1 MKIQVQAPFSIS
13 EPLQNLIEE
22 KIEKVTNIFDRF
34 TTIKVFLK
42 DEIQRHH
49 HKENRQVEIQMEAP
63 GHTFFAEAEAESFEK
78 AIATAAD
85 KVKRQVRKFKTQQTN
100 HH

>member
-1 MKIQVQAPFSIS
+1 MKIQVQAPFSVS

-22 KIEKVTNIFDRF
+22 KIEKVTTIFDRF
-34 TTIKVFLK
+34 TSITVFLK

-63 GHTFFAEAEAESFEK
+63 GHTFFAEAEEETFEK
-78 AIATAAD
+78 AIATATD
-85 KVKRQVRKFKTQQTN
+85 KMKRQVRKYKTQLTK

>member
-1 MKIQVQAPFSIS
+1 MKIQVQAPFSVS

-22 KIEKVTNIFDRF
+22 KVEKVTTIFDRF
-34 TTIKVFLK
+34 TSTTVFLK

-63 GHTFFAEAEAESFEK
+63 GRTFFAEAEEETFEK
-78 AIATAAD
+78 AIAVATN
-85 KVKRQVRKFKTQQTN
+85 KMKRQVRKFKTQLMN
-100 HH
+100 RH

>member
-13 EPLQNLIEE
+13 EPLQNRIEE
-22 KIEKVTNIFDRF
+22 HIERVTNIFQRF

-49 HKENRQVEIQMEAP
+49 HKDSRHVEIQMEAP
-63 GHTFFAEAEAESFEK
+63 GHTFFAEAEDETFEK
-78 AIATAAD
+78 ALTTATN
-85 KVKRQVRKFKTQQTN
+85 KIKRQVRKFKTQLTN